1 MNKKQLIG
9 AIENRLGCTKPQAAE
24 ALDATLTCIE
34 DGLWDDGKVTISRF
48 GTFFRRKRP
57 ARLVRV
63 PSTGGTVDIPE
74 RYAVVF
80 KISDQSAIR
89 RG

>member
-34 DGLWDDGKVTISRF
+34 DGLWDDGKVTISLF

-57 ARLVRV
+57 ARLLRV
-63 PSTGGTVDIPE
+63 PKSGEKKPVPE

-80 KISDQSAIR
+80 KISEANPLR
-89 RG
+89 KP